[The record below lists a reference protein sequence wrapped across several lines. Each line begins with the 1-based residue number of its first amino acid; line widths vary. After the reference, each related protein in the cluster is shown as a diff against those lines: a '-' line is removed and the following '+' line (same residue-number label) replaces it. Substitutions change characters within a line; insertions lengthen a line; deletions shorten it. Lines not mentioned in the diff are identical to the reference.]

1 MDLYKILK
9 VSAIGLSL
17 LGIVFVLLILSDVLS
32 GIDMILYN
40 AYVVLF
46 IIISSVL
53 YFGLKNM
60 FSDKSNLMTTL
71 KMIGSFLGLF
81 ALCFILASGEE
92 TLMREGKI
100 LSATSSKF
108 IGAALFM
115 FYSLII
121 IASGTML
128 FFGFIKTE
136 NNLTWQEDHHQKL
149 MQDQWLTLLSYY

>member
-1 MDLYKILK
+1 MNYNILK
-9 VSAIGLSL
+9 YTALGLSL
-17 LGIVFVLLILSDVLS
+17 LGILFVLLILSDYLF

-46 IIISSVL
+46 IIVSSVL
-53 YFGLKNM
+53 YFGIKNM
-60 FSDKSNLMTTL
+60 IGNKSSFMNTL
-71 KMIGSFLGLF
+71 KGIGSFLALF
-81 ALCFILASGEE
+81 IVCFLIASGEE

-121 IASGTML
+121 IASGAML
-128 FFGFIKTE
+128 FFGFK
-136 NNLTWQEDHHQKL
+136 NRK
-149 MQDQWLTLLSYY
+149 

>member
-60 FSDKSNLMTTL
+60 FSDKTNLMTTL

-81 ALCFILASGEE
+81 ALCFIIASGEE

-128 FFGFIKTE
+128 FFGFK
-136 NNLTWQEDHHQKL
+136 NRK
-149 MQDQWLTLLSYY
+149 

>member
-1 MDLYKILK
+1 MNYNILK
-9 VSAIGLSL
+9 YTALGLSL
-17 LGIVFVLLILSDVLS
+17 LGILFVLLILSDYLF

-46 IIISSVL
+46 IIVSSVL
-53 YFGLKNM
+53 YFGIKNM
-60 FSDKSNLMTTL
+60 IGNKSSLMNTL
-71 KMIGSFLGLF
+71 KGIGLF
-81 ALCFILASGEE
+81 LALFIVCFLIASGEE

-121 IASGTML
+121 IASGAML
-128 FFGFIKTE
+128 FFGFK
-136 NNLTWQEDHHQKL
+136 NRK
-149 MQDQWLTLLSYY
+149 

>member
-1 MDLYKILK
+1 MNFYNILK
-9 VSAIGLSL
+9 YTAIGLSL
-17 LGIVFVLLILSDVLS
+17 LGIIFVLVILLDNLV

-46 IIISSVL
+46 IIVSSVL
-53 YFGLKNM
+53 YFGIKNM
-60 FSDKSNLMTTL
+60 IGNKSSLMNTF
-71 KMIGSFLGLF
+71 KGIGSFLGLF
-81 ALCFILASGEE
+81 VVCFLIASGEE

-115 FYSLII
+115 FYSLIL

-128 FFGFIKTE
+128 FFGFK
-136 NNLTWQEDHHQKL
+136 NRK
-149 MQDQWLTLLSYY
+149 

>member
-1 MDLYKILK
+1 MNYNILK
-9 VSAIGLSL
+9 YTALGLSL
-17 LGIVFVLLILSDVLS
+17 LGILFVLLILSDYLF

-46 IIISSVL
+46 IIVSSVL
-53 YFGLKNM
+53 YFGIKNM
-60 FSDKSNLMTTL
+60 IGNKSSLMTTL
-71 KMIGSFLGLF
+71 KGIGSFLALF
-81 ALCFILASGEE
+81 IVCFLIASGEE

-121 IASGTML
+121 IASGAML
-128 FFGFIKTE
+128 FFGFK
-136 NNLTWQEDHHQKL
+136 NRK
-149 MQDQWLTLLSYY
+149 

>member
-1 MDLYKILK
+1 MNYNIFKYTAL
-9 VSAIGLSL
+9 GLSL
-17 LGIVFVLLILSDVLS
+17 LGILFVLIILSDYLF

-53 YFGLKNM
+53 YFGIKNLIGN
-60 FSDKSNLMTTL
+60 KSSLMNTL
-71 KMIGSFLGLF
+71 KGIGSFLALF
-81 ALCFILASGEE
+81 IVCFLIASGEE

-121 IASGTML
+121 IASGAML
-128 FFGFIKTE
+128 FFGLK
-136 NNLTWQEDHHQKL
+136 NRK
-149 MQDQWLTLLSYY
+149 

>member
-1 MDLYKILK
+1 MNYNLLK
-9 VSAIGLSL
+9 YTALGLSL
-17 LGIVFVLLILSDVLS
+17 LGILFVLLILSDFLF

-40 AYVVLF
+40 AYLILF

-53 YFGLKNM
+53 YFGIKNM
-60 FSDKSNLMTTL
+60 IGNKSSLMNTL
-71 KMIGSFLGLF
+71 KGIGSFLALF
-81 ALCFILASGEE
+81 FVCFLIASGEE

-128 FFGFIKTE
+128 FFGFK
-136 NNLTWQEDHHQKL
+136 NRK
-149 MQDQWLTLLSYY
+149 

>member
-81 ALCFILASGEE
+81 ALCFIIASGEE

-115 FYSLII
+115 FYSLIL

-128 FFGFIKTE
+128 FFGFK
-136 NNLTWQEDHHQKL
+136 NRK
-149 MQDQWLTLLSYY
+149 

>member
-9 VSAIGLSL
+9 VSAIGLSV

-81 ALCFILASGEE
+81 ALCFVLASGEE

-128 FFGFIKTE
+128 FFGYK
-136 NNLTWQEDHHQKL
+136 NRK
-149 MQDQWLTLLSYY
+149 

>member
-1 MDLYKILK
+1 MNYNIFKYTAL
-9 VSAIGLSL
+9 GLSL
-17 LGIVFVLLILSDVLS
+17 LGILFVLIILSDYLF

-53 YFGLKNM
+53 YFGIKNM
-60 FSDKSNLMTTL
+60 IGNKSSLMNTL
-71 KMIGSFLGLF
+71 KGIGSFLALF
-81 ALCFILASGEE
+81 IVCFLIASGEE

-128 FFGFIKTE
+128 FFGLK
-136 NNLTWQEDHHQKL
+136 NRK
-149 MQDQWLTLLSYY
+149 

>member
-1 MDLYKILK
+1 MDLYKIFK

-46 IIISSVL
+46 IIVSSVL

-71 KMIGSFLGLF
+71 KMIGSFLGVF

-128 FFGFIKTE
+128 FFGFK
-136 NNLTWQEDHHQKL
+136 NRK
-149 MQDQWLTLLSYY
+149 

>member
-1 MDLYKILK
+1 MNYNILK
-9 VSAIGLSL
+9 YTALGLSL
-17 LGIVFVLLILSDVLS
+17 LGILFVLLILSDYLF

-46 IIISSVL
+46 IIVSSVL
-53 YFGLKNM
+53 YFGIKNM
-60 FSDKSNLMTTL
+60 IGNKSSLINTL
-71 KMIGSFLGLF
+71 KGIGSFLALF
-81 ALCFILASGEE
+81 IVCFLIASGEE

-121 IASGTML
+121 IASGAML
-128 FFGFIKTE
+128 FFGFK
-136 NNLTWQEDHHQKL
+136 NRK
-149 MQDQWLTLLSYY
+149 

>member
-1 MDLYKILK
+1 MNYNIFKYTAL
-9 VSAIGLSL
+9 GLSL
-17 LGIVFVLLILSDVLS
+17 LGILFVLLILSDYLF

-46 IIISSVL
+46 IIVSSVL
-53 YFGLKNM
+53 YFGIKNM
-60 FSDKSNLMTTL
+60 IGNKSSLMNTL
-71 KMIGSFLGLF
+71 KGIGSFLALF
-81 ALCFILASGEE
+81 IVCFLIASGEE

-121 IASGTML
+121 IASGAML
-128 FFGFIKTE
+128 FFGFK
-136 NNLTWQEDHHQKL
+136 NRK
-149 MQDQWLTLLSYY
+149 

>member
-9 VSAIGLSL
+9 VSAIGLSV

-60 FSDKSNLMTTL
+60 FSDKTNLMTTL

-81 ALCFILASGEE
+81 ALCFIIASGEE

-115 FYSLII
+115 FYSLIL

-128 FFGFIKTE
+128 FFGFK
-136 NNLTWQEDHHQKL
+136 NRK
-149 MQDQWLTLLSYY
+149 

>member
-1 MDLYKILK
+1 MNYNILNYT
-9 VSAIGLSL
+9 ALGLSL
-17 LGIVFVLLILSDVLS
+17 LGILFVLLILSDYLF

-46 IIISSVL
+46 IIVSSVL
-53 YFGLKNM
+53 YFGIKNM
-60 FSDKSNLMTTL
+60 IGNKSSLMNTL
-71 KMIGSFLGLF
+71 KGIGSFLALF
-81 ALCFILASGEE
+81 IVCFLIASGEE

-121 IASGTML
+121 IASGAML
-128 FFGFIKTE
+128 FFGFK
-136 NNLTWQEDHHQKL
+136 NRK
-149 MQDQWLTLLSYY
+149 

>member
-1 MDLYKILK
+1 MNYNILK
-9 VSAIGLSL
+9 YTALGLSL
-17 LGIVFVLLILSDVLS
+17 LGILFVLLILADNLF

-60 FSDKSNLMTTL
+60 FSDKSNLMNTL

-81 ALCFILASGEE
+81 ALCFIIASGEE

-108 IGAALFM
+108 IGASLFM
-115 FYSLII
+115 FYSLIV

-128 FFGFIKTE
+128 FFGFK
-136 NNLTWQEDHHQKL
+136 NRK
-149 MQDQWLTLLSYY
+149 

>member
-60 FSDKSNLMTTL
+60 FSDKTNLMTTL
-71 KMIGSFLGLF
+71 KMIGSFLGVF

-115 FYSLII
+115 FYSLIL

-128 FFGFIKTE
+128 FFGFK
-136 NNLTWQEDHHQKL
+136 NRK
-149 MQDQWLTLLSYY
+149 

>member
-1 MDLYKILK
+1 MNYNILK
-9 VSAIGLSL
+9 YTALGLSL
-17 LGIVFVLLILSDVLS
+17 LGILFVLLILSDYLF

-46 IIISSVL
+46 IIVSSVL
-53 YFGLKNM
+53 YFGIKNM
-60 FSDKSNLMTTL
+60 IGNKSSLMNTL
-71 KMIGSFLGLF
+71 KGIGSFLALF
-81 ALCFILASGEE
+81 IVCFLVASGEE

-121 IASGTML
+121 IASGAML
-128 FFGFIKTE
+128 FFRFK
-136 NNLTWQEDHHQKL
+136 NRK
-149 MQDQWLTLLSYY
+149 

>member
-1 MDLYKILK
+1 MNYNILK
-9 VSAIGLSL
+9 YTALGLSL
-17 LGIVFVLLILSDVLS
+17 LGILFVLIILSDYLF

-53 YFGLKNM
+53 YFGIKNM
-60 FSDKSNLMTTL
+60 IGNKSSLMNTL
-71 KMIGSFLGLF
+71 KGIGSFLALF
-81 ALCFILASGEE
+81 IVCFLVASGEE

-115 FYSLII
+115 FYSLIF
-121 IASGTML
+121 IASGAML
-128 FFGFIKTE
+128 FFGFK
-136 NNLTWQEDHHQKL
+136 NRK
-149 MQDQWLTLLSYY
+149 

>member
-1 MDLYKILK
+1 MNYNILK
-9 VSAIGLSL
+9 YTALGLSL
-17 LGIVFVLLILSDVLS
+17 LGILFVLLILSDYLF

-53 YFGLKNM
+53 YFGIKNM
-60 FSDKSNLMTTL
+60 IGNKSSLMNTL
-71 KMIGSFLGLF
+71 KGISSFLALF
-81 ALCFILASGEE
+81 IICFLIASGEE

-121 IASGTML
+121 IASGAML
-128 FFGFIKTE
+128 FFGFK
-136 NNLTWQEDHHQKL
+136 NRK
-149 MQDQWLTLLSYY
+149 

>member
-9 VSAIGLSL
+9 FSAIGLSL

-46 IIISSVL
+46 IIVSSVL

-128 FFGFIKTE
+128 FFGFK
-136 NNLTWQEDHHQKL
+136 NRK
-149 MQDQWLTLLSYY
+149 

>member
-1 MDLYKILK
+1 MNYNILK
-9 VSAIGLSL
+9 YTALGLSL
-17 LGIVFVLLILSDVLS
+17 LGILFVLLILSDYLF

-46 IIISSVL
+46 IIVSSVL
-53 YFGLKNM
+53 YFGIKNM
-60 FSDKSNLMTTL
+60 IGNKSDLMNTL
-71 KMIGSFLGLF
+71 KGIGSFLALF
-81 ALCFILASGEE
+81 VVCFLIASGEE

-121 IASGTML
+121 IASGAML
-128 FFGFIKTE
+128 FFGFK
-136 NNLTWQEDHHQKL
+136 NRK
-149 MQDQWLTLLSYY
+149 

>member
-1 MDLYKILK
+1 MCIRDRGIL
-9 VSAIGLSL
+9 
-17 LGIVFVLLILSDVLS
+17 FVLLILSDYLF

-46 IIISSVL
+46 IIVSSVL
-53 YFGLKNM
+53 YFGIKNM
-60 FSDKSNLMTTL
+60 IGNKSSLMNTL
-71 KMIGSFLGLF
+71 KGIGSFLALF
-81 ALCFILASGEE
+81 IVCFLIASGEE

-121 IASGTML
+121 IASGAML
-128 FFGFIKTE
+128 FFGFK
-136 NNLTWQEDHHQKL
+136 NRK
-149 MQDQWLTLLSYY
+149 

>member
-9 VSAIGLSL
+9 VSAIGLSV

-92 TLMREGKI
+92 TSMREGKI

-115 FYSLII
+115 FYSLIL

-128 FFGFIKTE
+128 FFGFK
-136 NNLTWQEDHHQKL
+136 NRK
-149 MQDQWLTLLSYY
+149 

>member
-1 MDLYKILK
+1 MNYNVLK
-9 VSAIGLSL
+9 YTALGLSL
-17 LGIVFVLLILSDVLS
+17 LGILFVLLILSDYLF

-53 YFGLKNM
+53 YFGIKNM
-60 FSDKSNLMTTL
+60 IGNKSSLMNTL
-71 KMIGSFLGLF
+71 KGIGSFLALF
-81 ALCFILASGEE
+81 IVCFLIASGEE

-121 IASGTML
+121 IASGAML
-128 FFGFIKTE
+128 FFGFK
-136 NNLTWQEDHHQKL
+136 NRK
-149 MQDQWLTLLSYY
+149 

>member
-1 MDLYKILK
+1 MNYNILK
-9 VSAIGLSL
+9 YTALGLSL
-17 LGIVFVLLILSDVLS
+17 LGILFVLLILSDYLF

-46 IIISSVL
+46 IIVSSVL
-53 YFGLKNM
+53 YFGIKNM
-60 FSDKSNLMTTL
+60 IDNKSSLINTL
-71 KMIGSFLGLF
+71 KGIGSFLSLF
-81 ALCFILASGEE
+81 IVCFLIASCEE

-115 FYSLII
+115 FYSLIL

-128 FFGFIKTE
+128 FFGFK
-136 NNLTWQEDHHQKL
+136 NRK
-149 MQDQWLTLLSYY
+149 